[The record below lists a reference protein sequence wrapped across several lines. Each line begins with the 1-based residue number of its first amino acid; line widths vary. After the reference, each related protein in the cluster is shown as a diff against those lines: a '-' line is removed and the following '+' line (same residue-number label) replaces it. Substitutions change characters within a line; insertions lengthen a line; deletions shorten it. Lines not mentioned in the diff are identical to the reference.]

1 MCFNRIQ
8 ARTSKAIFTL
18 VFLLVSTAL
27 CYGNDL
33 ITTLEGHADIVLS
46 VAYSPDG
53 KTLASGAEDG
63 TIKLWDVATGQ
74 NVAVLEGHIS
84 SIINDVSSIA
94 YSPDGKTLASGS
106 WDNTIK
112 LWDIAT
118 GSNVA
123 TLQGHT
129 GWITSVAY
137 SPDGK
142 ILVSGSEDHA
152 IKLWDVE
159 TERIRILATLKD
171 HTSSVTSV
179 AYSPDGKTL
188 VSGSEDGE
196 ILVWDL
202 AKRKNI
208 ATPEGHKDAVLSIA
222 YSPDGK
228 TLASSSR
235 DRTIKLWDLATG
247 SNITTLY
254 GNTFDEFA
262 AIAYSPDG
270 EILASGAGFI
280 FQGQYKGKG
289 TIKLWDVWTGQN
301 IDTLEGGEH
310 HHTGRVTSIA
320 YSPDGKTLA
329 SGASDNTI
337 KLWNVSNK

>member
-1 MCFNRIQ
+1 MRFNGIYTR
-8 ARTSKAIFTL
+8 ASKAVFAL
-18 VFLLVSTAL
+18 AFLLVSTVL

-33 ITTLEGHADIVLS
+33 ITTLEGHADVVLS

-53 KTLASGAEDG
+53 KTLASGSEDN
-63 TIKLWDVATGQ
+63 TIKLWDVA
-74 NVAVLEGHIS
+74 
-84 SIINDVSSIA
+84 
-94 YSPDGKTLASGS
+94 
-106 WDNTIK
+106 
-112 LWDIAT
+112 
-118 GSNVA
+118 
-123 TLQGHT
+123 
-129 GWITSVAY
+129 
-137 SPDGK
+137 
-142 ILVSGSEDHA
+142 
-152 IKLWDVE
+152 
-159 TERIRILATLKD
+159 TERIRILATLKG

-179 AYSPDGKTL
+179 VYSPDGKTFA
-188 VSGSEDGE
+188 SGYEDGVVK
-196 ILVWDL
+196 VWDV

-222 YSPDGK
+222 YSPDGE

-235 DRTIKLWDLATG
+235 DRTIKLWDVATG

-270 EILASGAGFI
+270 EKLASGAGFI

-329 SGASDNTI
+329 SGSSDNTI
-337 KLWNVSNK
+337 KLWNVSKK

>member
-1 MCFNRIQ
+1 MRFNRIYTR
-8 ARTSKAIFTL
+8 ASKAVFAL
-18 VFLLVSTAL
+18 AFLLVSTVL

-33 ITTLEGHADIVLS
+33 ITTLEGHADVVLS

-74 NVAVLEGHIS
+74 NVAILEGHIS

-118 GSNVA
+118 ESNVA

-142 ILVSGSEDHA
+142 ILVSGSEDNA

-171 HTSSVTSV
+171 HTSSVTSI

-188 VSGSEDGE
+188 ASGSEDGE
-196 ILVWDL
+196 ILVWDV

-208 ATPEGHKDAVLSIA
+208 ATPEGHKEAVLSIA

-235 DRTIKLWDLATG
+235 DRTIKLWDVATG

-262 AIAYSPDG
+262 AIVYSPDG